1 MTFGTLE
8 ILALILIA
16 ITVIKLIVF
25 LINPQLWYSFVK
37 KLYVKPQLV
46 SVVALLLAAVVLY
59 FLIVSGVTI
68 VEILAVCLFVILLM
82 AIGIAKYADE
92 IIGWAKEQD
101 IVFIVKELW
110 LYTLVWILLLAW
122 GVQQI
127 FFS

>member
-25 LINPQLWYSFVK
+25 LISPQLWYRFVE
-37 KLYVKPQLV
+37 KLYIKPQLV
-46 SVVALLLAAVVLY
+46 SVVALLLAALVLY
-59 FLIVSGVTI
+59 FLVVSGVTI
-68 VEILAVCLFVILLM
+68 VEILAVCLFVVLLM
-82 AIGIAKYADE
+82 AIGIAKYADK

-122 GVQQI
+122 GIQQI

>member
-46 SVVALLLAAVVLY
+46 SVVALLLAALVLY
-59 FLIVSGVTI
+59 FLIISGVTI
-68 VEILAVCLFVILLM
+68 VEILAVCLFVVLLM
-82 AIGIAKYADE
+82 AVGIAKYADE
-92 IIGWAKEQD
+92 IIGWAKKQD

-110 LYTLVWILLLAW
+110 LYTLVWILLMAW
-122 GVQQI
+122 GIQQI

>member
-25 LINPQLWYSFVK
+25 LINPQLWYRFVE

-46 SVVALLLAAVVLY
+46 SVVALLLAALVLY
-59 FLIVSGVTI
+59 FLVVSGVTI
-68 VEILAVCLFVILLM
+68 VEILAVCLFVVLLM
-82 AIGIAKYADE
+82 AIGIAKYADK

-101 IVFIVKELW
+101 IVFIIKELW

-122 GVQQI
+122 GIQQI